1 VSRFRFDRVR
11 PATDRARR
19 AIMPWLRNRGPARGV
34 PVSLIMCRKGVNP
47 CLSAWA
53 PRFRRILR
61 PGGPRWC
68 PECAPNRLAACGSLV
83 AEGAG
88 MARPG
93 PRLPRVDGRKPCRY
107 IPLRGRY
114 ARRSM
119 RMPGARTALPRK
131 GSGITGPA
139 IRGVARGASRMPPGR
154 ELACGM
160 CACDGNGG
168 AGSAGTC
175 GAILHIPI
183 RPRRLIRR
191 RRREHHARFGLT
203 IPIMPPSKRLTQRQE
218 APMFPLPPPAPRRRA
233 GARRT
238 DRKTVPDSYGLP
250 PPSLPAGDAACCR
263 MQSTPVS

>member
-1 VSRFRFDRVR
+1 MSFGMGAAVPEDPAAGWAAVVSGVRTEPAGGMRRGGRRRRGHGPAGSVHAPLGRADTMPAHTTSRTLRTAVDAHAGRAHCIAPDR
-11 PATDRARR
+11 P
-19 AIMPWLRNRGPARGV
+19 RGP
-34 PVSLIMCRKGVNP
+34 
-47 CLSAWA
+47 
-53 PRFRRILR
+53 
-61 PGGPRWC
+61 
-68 PECAPNRLAACGSLV
+68 
-83 AEGAG
+83 
-88 MARPG
+88 
-93 PRLPRVDGRKPCRY
+93 
-107 IPLRGRY
+107 
-114 ARRSM
+114 
-119 RMPGARTALPRK
+119 
-131 GSGITGPA
+131 GPA
-139 IRGVARGASRMPPGR
+139 IRVVARGALRMPPGR
-154 ELACGM
+154 VLACGM

-250 PPSLPAGDAACCR
+250 PPSLPAGDVACCR